1 MLQKRNSCRGDI
13 LAIGIDRG
21 EALRSKS
28 ILGDTRTLCMDYY
41 DNCALISLGEVFFRT
56 CWGDLRKDFEV
67 KLEVKRKA
75 FGEKVVFEDR
85 IFRVYGRR
93 TLIKGPSGSGK
104 TTLLRM
110 LSLLDDDYE
119 GTYSGKPRSP
129 LVLFQE
135 DRLSE
140 RISVLSNLLAVT
152 KDRSKAMEMLERL
165 SLSGEERSCIRELS
179 GGMKRRVAIARV
191 LLLDSDF
198 LFLDEPFRGLDDD
211 MRSSVAMLVSE
222 YAASKTLVLVTHDEE
237 DLRLLRIGNEIRLG

>member
-1 MLQKRNSCRGDI
+1 M
-13 LAIGIDRG
+13 
-21 EALRSKS
+21 
-28 ILGDTRTLCMDYY
+28 
-41 DNCALISLGEVFFRT
+41 
-56 CWGDLRKDFEV
+56 
-67 KLEVKRKA
+67 KLFIKKKA
-75 FGEKVVFEDR
+75 FGDKIIFSDAVFDFPE
-85 IFRVYGRR
+85 GER
-93 TLIKGPSGSGK
+93 TAILGPSGSGK
-104 TTLLRM
+104 TTLLRIAAG
-110 LSLLDDDYE
+110 LDNDFSGYIENAPDY
-119 GTYSGKPRSP
+119 PI
-129 LVLFQE
+129 VLFQE

-152 KDRSKAMEMLERL
+152 KDRSKAMEMLEQL

-237 DLRLLRIGNEIRLG
+237 DLRLLRIGNEIRLGDKALSSFS

>member
-1 MLQKRNSCRGDI
+1 M
-13 LAIGIDRG
+13 
-21 EALRSKS
+21 
-28 ILGDTRTLCMDYY
+28 
-41 DNCALISLGEVFFRT
+41 
-56 CWGDLRKDFEV
+56 

-135 DRLSE
+135 DRLSMK
-140 RISVLSNLLAVT
+140 ISVLSNLMMVTSERDRALDVLSKVGLA
-152 KDRSKAMEMLERL
+152 
-165 SLSGEERSCIRELS
+165 GEEMMKCNELS
-179 GGMKRRVAIARV
+179 GGMRRRLAIARI
-191 LLLDSDF
+191 LLLPSDV
-198 LFLDEPFRGLDDD
+198 LFLDEPLRGLDEGMKESVSRLILDTFP
-211 MRSSVAMLVSE
+211 SSRIVVVSHE
-222 YAASKTLVLVTHDEE
+222 EE
-237 DLRLLRIGNEIRLG
+237 DQGLFDIDSIISI

>member
-1 MLQKRNSCRGDI
+1 M
-13 LAIGIDRG
+13 
-21 EALRSKS
+21 
-28 ILGDTRTLCMDYY
+28 
-41 DNCALISLGEVFFRT
+41 
-56 CWGDLRKDFEV
+56 
-67 KLEVKRKA
+67 KLFIKKKA
-75 FGEKVVFEDR
+75 FGDKIIFSDAVFDFPE
-85 IFRVYGRR
+85 GER
-93 TLIKGPSGSGK
+93 TAILGPSGSGK
-104 TTLLRM
+104 TTLLRIAAG
-110 LSLLDDDYE
+110 LDNDFSGYIENAPDY
-119 GTYSGKPRSP
+119 PI
-129 LVLFQE
+129 VLFQE

-237 DLRLLRIGNEIRLG
+237 DLRLLRIGNEIRLGDKALSSFS

>member
-1 MLQKRNSCRGDI
+1 M
-13 LAIGIDRG
+13 
-21 EALRSKS
+21 
-28 ILGDTRTLCMDYY
+28 
-41 DNCALISLGEVFFRT
+41 
-56 CWGDLRKDFEV
+56 
-67 KLEVKRKA
+67 KLFIKKKA
-75 FGEKVVFEDR
+75 FGDKIIFSDAVFDFPE
-85 IFRVYGRR
+85 GER
-93 TLIKGPSGSGK
+93 TAILGPSGSGK
-104 TTLLRM
+104 TTLLRIAAG
-110 LSLLDDDYE
+110 LDNDFSGYIENAPDY
-119 GTYSGKPRSP
+119 PI
-129 LVLFQE
+129 VLFQE

-152 KDRSKAMEMLERL
+152 KDRAKAMEILERL

-211 MRSSVAMLVSE
+211 MRSFVAMLVSE